1 MVFILKWQS
10 SQPVIVCLNM
20 YFSRNLRDYWYMG
33 GGAGGCWTNRARWA
47 VERSK
52 LDEITFVLAQLLE
65 FEWSL
70 VSLRHSTKFP
80 ELDAKNNHRDC
91 GIKESYWGLTYCHL
105 HEENPLPALFTVWL
119 RNVCYVSWLR
129 ASKLLTFG
137 QLRHGVS
144 ASISQHAITILT
156 NIKVFVV
163 RSSPERKLNKY
174 KKVFIIVKTNW

>member
-1 MVFILKWQS
+1 MVFILKWQN

-33 GGAGGCWTNRARWA
+33 GGGGVCWTNTARWA

-52 LDEITFVLAQLLE
+52 LDEITFGLAQLVE

-70 VSLRHSTKFP
+70 VSMRHSTKFP
-80 ELDAKNNHRDC
+80 ELDAKDNHRDC
-91 GIKESYWGLTYCHL
+91 GIKESYWGLTYYHL
-105 HEENPLPALFTVWL
+105 HEENPLPDLFAVWL

-137 QLRHGVS
+137 WTT
-144 ASISQHAITILT
+144 AAWSIRINITT
-156 NIKVFVV
+156 CNNNFNEYKSFRGQVFTT
-163 RSSPERKLNKY
+163 EK
-174 KKVFIIVKTNW
+174 IEQI